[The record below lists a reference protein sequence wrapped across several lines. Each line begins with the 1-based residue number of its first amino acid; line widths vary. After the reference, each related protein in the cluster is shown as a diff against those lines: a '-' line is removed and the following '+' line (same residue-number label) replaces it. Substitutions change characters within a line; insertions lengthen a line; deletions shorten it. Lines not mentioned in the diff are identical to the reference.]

1 MVRVQKE
8 GIFPSLHKTASTYSM
23 LDGVYIA
30 ELILGTNAFNKKLT
44 FVHCLHCFHA
54 RVSSLHLS
62 ISFTLQINSL
72 HLSNSF
78 SFFK

>member
-44 FVHCLHCFHA
+44 FVHCFHA

-62 ISFTLQINSL
+62 ISFILQINSL